1 MIKRRLSSV
10 NWFAPFASVRNSGRE
25 DEKFVLFILGFNV
38 LMTVFSVAENSCD

>member
-10 NWFAPFASVRNSGRE
+10 NWFAPFASVQNSGRE

-38 LMTVFSVAENSCD
+38 LMTVLSIVKKQL